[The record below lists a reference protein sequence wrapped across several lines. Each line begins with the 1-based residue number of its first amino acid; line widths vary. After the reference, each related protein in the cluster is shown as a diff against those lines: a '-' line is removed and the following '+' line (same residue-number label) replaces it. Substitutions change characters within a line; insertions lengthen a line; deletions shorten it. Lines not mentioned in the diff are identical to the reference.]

1 MKRIIMI
8 FAAMVAVLSS
18 CSKNEIELIPENES
32 KDIVLNVSVSDPCAD
47 TKALIKNG
55 WVKDDII
62 SIWFD
67 GNTDTKPDLVIKYA
81 GNEKWIQKKDASVSG
96 KKPSTGDG
104 KYAKALYNGTVKVA
118 SKDSY
123 TYKNST
129 LTFNIAHWTFLTE
142 LQVVVKGLD
151 KDKANNYA
159 LACDKFIPISG
170 AGYSVDFFCIT
181 ALKGTEGSVVP
192 GISNEDGV
200 AFVFA
205 TAEYSTSSTDTK
217 DFIFTL
223 IDKTSSPTVAKLY
236 EPKAVIEAK
245 KDKLA
250 IKALTIESVKFVTP
264 DFSPLSG
271 KFSVGVGKQVCF
283 SKGNL
288 VASIDASG
296 NPIAWKFAVNQYDR
310 LGANRANTSIG
321 ARAGYIDLFGW
332 STKAS
337 SNNWGI
343 HTSSTDEYTG
353 GDFKDWS
360 NAIDVNKWRTLSE
373 KEWAYLLNELSDDPN
388 RKYKI
393 VKGYEVCGTP
403 NCLILLPDTY
413 DPAAQNPPLPSNK
426 IYDKTTWAT
435 AEEAGFV
442 CLPPAGVREANSV
455 NMAEQSGYYWS
466 SDKSNNDSEA
476 KSIQFYKIESQW
488 TVQTSSTASRHRG
501 FSVRLVTDVK

>member
-1 MKRIIMI
+1 MI

-32 KDIVLNVSVSDPCAD
+32 KDIILNVSVSDPCAE
-47 TKALIKNG
+47 TKALIKKG
-55 WVKDDII
+55 WVENDTI

-67 GNTDTKPDLVIKYA
+67 ENTGIKPDLVIKYA

-96 KKPSTGDG
+96 NKPSSGDG

-123 TYKNST
+123 TFADNT
-129 LTFNIAHWTFLTE
+129 LTFNIGHWTFLTE

-170 AGYSVDFFCIT
+170 AGYIVDFFGIT

-205 TAEYSTSSTDTK
+205 TAEYSTSPTDTK

-223 IDKTSSPTVAKLY
+223 IDKTSSPTVAKFY
-236 EPKAVIEAK
+236 EPNVAIEAK
-245 KDKLA
+245 NGKSA
-250 IKALTIESVKFVTP
+250 IKALTIEKDNFVVP
-264 DFSPLSG
+264 DSSPLSG
-271 KFSVGVGKQVCF
+271 EFSVSATKKVRF

-288 VASIDASG
+288 VASIDANR
-296 NPIAWKFAVNQYDR
+296 NPIAWKFAAHQYDCIGEG
-310 LGANRANTSIG
+310 GANKTIG
-321 ARAGYIDLFGW
+321 TAAGYVDLFGW
-332 STKAS
+332 STTAS

-343 HTSSTDEYTG
+343 HTSTTDEYIK

-360 NAIDVNKWRTLSE
+360 NAIDNGTWRTLKTE
-373 KEWAYLLNELSDDPN
+373 EWQYLLGNSGQ
-388 RKYKI
+388 RAFKYLYPSK
-393 VKGYEVCGTP
+393 VCGVE
-403 NCLILLPDTY
+403 NCLVLLPDDY
-413 DPAAQNPPLPSNK
+413 DNTNLDK
-426 IYDKTTWAT
+426 IQR
-435 AEEAGFV
+435 F
-442 CLPPAGVREANSV
+442 
-455 NMAEQSGYYWS
+455 
-466 SDKSNNDSEA
+466 
-476 KSIQFYKIESQW
+476 
-488 TVQTSSTASRHRG
+488 
-501 FSVRLVTDVK
+501 